1 MKRFS
6 VSIAEDLIQ
15 ELDYKPETF
24 EFDTI
29 KEAVEFEGYTVHRDN
44 YYITEWDYD
53 DLDAYGIPEIIQ
65 TVSMVELDGTED
77 ELPTW

>member
-6 VSIAEDLIQ
+6 VSIHEDLVQ
-15 ELDYKPETF
+15 ELGYKYESF

-53 DLDAYGIPEIIQ
+53 DLDYYGIPEIIQ
-65 TVSMVELDGTED
+65 TVSMCELDGTED
-77 ELPTW
+77 ELPI

>member
-6 VSIAEDLIQ
+6 VSIHEDLVE
-15 ELDYKPETF
+15 ELGYKYESF

-29 KEAVEFEGYTVHRDN
+29 KEAVEFEGYTLHRDN

-53 DLDAYGIPEIIQ
+53 NLNGYGLPEIIQ
-65 TVSMVELDGTED
+65 QISMSALDGTED
-77 ELPTW
+77 ELPI